1 MFVYVEYISRR
12 PNVALADFRAIAIR
26 SQGGW
31 AEQYGPDKLLLNVGR
46 TWRVG
51 PEPEYL
57 AVWCSCDA
65 GIERL
70 ADWERA
76 FGSGEADS
84 FEKPMELAARLD
96 RAGCYEPLL
105 DPSAHRGGR
114 YYAEYFDFVG
124 DSTRAEVADYFRA
137 RRASNQ
143 LELPVLIDRIGKLGP
158 DPRGVA
164 FWVLSSYADLDRL
177 AREVDEEPG
186 APIRLVTSAL
196 YAELGEEVL

>member
-1 MFVYVEYISRR
+1 VFVYVEYISRR
-12 PNVALADFRAIAIR
+12 PNVALADFRAIARR

-31 AEQYGPDKLLLNVGR
+31 AEQYERDKLLLNVGR

-51 PEPEYL
+51 PEPEYV
-57 AVWCSCDA
+57 AVWCSYDA

-76 FGSGEADS
+76 FGSGDADS
-84 FEKPMELAARLD
+84 LEKPMELAARLD

-105 DPSAHRGGR
+105 EPSAHRGGR
-114 YYAEYFDFVG
+114 YYAEYFDFADG
-124 DSTRAEVADYFRA
+124 TTREEIADYFDA
-137 RRASNQ
+137 RRERSE
-143 LELPVLIDRIGKLGP
+143 LKLPVLIDRIGKLGP
-158 DPRGVA
+158 DPRGLA